1 MKNDAYWMGIAL
13 REAKKAGN
21 RGEIPIGA
29 IVVKDDAIIGRG
41 YNVREG
47 KQDPVAHAEIIAI
60 RQAARKVNNWRLTGA
75 ILYVTLE
82 PCLMCMGGMLL
93 ARIDKLVFGCHDPK
107 GGAAGSLYDLSN
119 DVRLNH
125 RLLLVSGVREDEC
138 SAILSGFFAALRQRK
153 RVEKDRQA

>member
-13 REAKKAGN
+13 REAKKAGD

-75 ILYVTLE
+75 TLYVTLE

-119 DVRLNH
+119 DARLNH
-125 RLLLVSGVREDEC
+125 RLLLVSGVREAEC
-138 SAILSGFFAALRQRK
+138 SAILSEFFVALRHRK
-153 RVEKDRQA
+153 KAAKEPQA